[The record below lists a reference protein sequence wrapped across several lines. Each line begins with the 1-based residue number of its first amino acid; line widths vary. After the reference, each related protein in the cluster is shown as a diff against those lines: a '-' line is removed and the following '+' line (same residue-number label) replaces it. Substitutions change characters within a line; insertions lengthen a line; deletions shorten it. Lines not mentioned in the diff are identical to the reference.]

1 MGSTADVDFNNFI
14 DAVTSFDDVKSKRTK
29 LSDAEKS
36 QIEVKSKLSKLERGK
51 TDKQQKEI
59 ENIKNC
65 YNARDE
71 IIKFYKDYSSMIFNA
86 G

>member
-1 MGSTADVDFNNFI
+1 MGSAADLDFNNFI

-51 TDKQQKEI
+51 QTNSKMK
-59 ENIKNC
+59 
-65 YNARDE
+65 
-71 IIKFYKDYSSMIFNA
+71 
-86 G
+86 

>member
-1 MGSTADVDFNNFI
+1 MGSTPDLDFNNFI

-51 TDKQQKEI
+51 QTNSKMK
-59 ENIKNC
+59 
-65 YNARDE
+65 
-71 IIKFYKDYSSMIFNA
+71 
-86 G
+86 